1 MSFTSNR
8 YLLLAVFLLDLVL
21 ALRALIQNRDRRS
34 FPATL
39 CISGYL
45 LLSALWILGTYL
57 EALAAAPA
65 AGMVYANLTL
75 LPFGFLPFLYLFL
88 AASPEASKH
97 GRPSLWLLVL
107 VEPALLN
114 VLARIESLRSL
125 IWQPAVLQSGNPN
138 AALACC
144 SGPLITVHT
153 VVACLVVLAGSL
165 YGLLRKRRPERR
177 TGAVRLSLLLAAG
190 LLPWLIDAAVRLG
203 MSPAGFYPT
212 PLTAGASAL
221 LLGGLL
227 FTRLRSDLMPF
238 AFETV
243 VNSMGDPVIVLD
255 LENRIIRHNKAA
267 DKLISRTGAAAVEQS
282 AATPLEKL
290 NARVTENGELIIHRG
305 RERRSYDMGLSPL
318 LDKQNRRRGN
328 IMVLRDISDRKE
340 MERELRTL
348 NDRIK
353 SDLERAVS
361 LQTSLLPRS
370 FRQIPGVHFE
380 WLFEPC
386 DELAGDLFNIFRL
399 DEQHV
404 GFYLL
409 DVSGHGL
416 VAALLSFAL
425 GRLLSPLPDQSSLLK
440 RYSSG
445 SGGNNLTNPV
455 EVAEVLNRQFPFN
468 VETQQY
474 FSLFYGIYNF
484 QSRLL
489 RYVSAGNGGFAYLP
503 GKGKAVIRALP
514 SFPIG
519 FVRDPGYR
527 EQQLQLDPGDRVY
540 LFSDGVIEAPDTH
553 GQQYGNQRLLN
564 ILSRSSTLSLRRSL
578 DALLDNIRHWEKG
591 TQRCD
596 DMSVL
601 AMEAEPAREDSR
613 QHPKPAPER

>member
-1 MSFTSNR
+1 MSFTSSR
-8 YLLLAVFLLDLVL
+8 YLLLAVFLLDLLL
-21 ALRALIQNRDRRS
+21 ALTALVHRRDRRS
-34 FPATL
+34 SLDTL

-45 LLSALWILGTYL
+45 LLSALWALGTHL
-57 EALAAAPA
+57 ESLPAAPA
-65 AGMVYANLTL
+65 AGMIYTNLTL
-75 LPFGFLPFLYLFL
+75 LPFGFLPFLFL
-88 AASPEASKH
+88 LLAVSPDASKH
-97 GRPSLWLLVL
+97 GPPAPWLLVL
-107 VEPALLN
+107 VEPVLLN
-114 VLARIESLRSL
+114 VLAWIVSLRQL
-125 IWQPAVLQSGNPN
+125 IWQPALLQPGNPE

-144 SGPLITVHT
+144 PGPLITVHT
-153 VVACLVVLAGSL
+153 AVACLTVLAGSL
-165 YGLLRKRRPERR
+165 YGLLRTRKHKRRF
-177 TGAVRLSLLLAAG
+177 GAVRQVSLLAAG
-190 LLPWLIDAAVRLG
+190 LLPWLIDGAVRLG
-203 MSPAGFYPT
+203 INPAGFYPT
-212 PLTAGASAL
+212 PLAAGASAL
-221 LLGGLL
+221 LLGALL
-227 FTRLRSDLMPF
+227 FPRLRSDLMPF

-255 LENRIIRHNKAA
+255 LQNRIIRHNKAA
-267 DKLISRTGAAAVEQS
+267 DKLITRTGAGALEQE

-290 NARVTENGELIIHRG
+290 NARVTENGELIISRG
-305 RERRSYDMGLSPL
+305 GERRSYDLGLSPL

-328 IMVLRDISDRKE
+328 IMVLRDISDRKA

-348 NDRIK
+348 NARIK

-361 LQTSLLPRS
+361 LQASLLPHS
-370 FRQIPGVHFE
+370 FRQVPGVHFD

-440 RYSSG
+440 RCNSG
-445 SGGNNLTNPV
+445 DGGNTLTNPV
-455 EVAEVLNRQFPFN
+455 EVAEILNRQFPFN
-468 VETQQY
+468 AETQQY

-484 QSRLL
+484 HSRLL

-503 GKGKAVIRALP
+503 VRETAVIRALP

-527 EQQLQLDPGDRVY
+527 EQQLQLDPGDRLY
-540 LFSDGVIEAPDTH
+540 LFSDGVIEAPDAQ
-553 GQQYGNQRLLN
+553 GRQYGNQSLLN
-564 ILSRSSTLSLRRSL
+564 ILSRSSALSLRRSL
-578 DALLDNIRHWEKG
+578 DALLDNVRHWGKG

-601 AMEAEPAREDSR
+601 AMEVEPARKDGR
-613 QHPKPAPER
+613 QSPEPASGH